1 MGEELRSRDSGIRDI
16 TSAERPQES
25 GADDVWR
32 QAVSLRDVLR
42 DEETRTQQRRAA
54 AEAARREAEEQVLE
68 ATREVCE
75 QIRSRAEK
83 ELQLAEAARAEA
95 DRVLAAARA
104 GAARLKVEADEKLKH
119 AEEARSVVD
128 TAIVEAQREANEIR
142 DKMRDEAA
150 EEIRTMLA
158 DIEALRSAAQQ
169 EIETQRII
177 TETARIR
184 AVGPKSSAD
193 RIDFDLASRGPVNL
207 VSGNRPSAEP
217 VADAGVSDE
226 AGSSKTRARSQR
238 SASAEGG
245 ASGKRRARGKSAA

>member
-1 MGEELRSRDSGIRDI
+1 MGEELRSPDSGVPNLAGAD
-16 TSAERPQES
+16 RPQK
-25 GADDVWR
+25 GVADDVWR

-54 AEAARREAEEQVLE
+54 AEVARREAEEQVLE
-68 ATREVCE
+68 ATREVCD

-83 ELQLAEAARAEA
+83 ELHLAETARSEA

-104 GAARLKVEADEKLKH
+104 EAARLKAEADEKLKH
-119 AEEARSVVD
+119 AEEARSAVD
-128 TAIVEAQREANEIR
+128 TAIIEAQREANDIR
-142 DKMRDEAA
+142 DKMRNEAS
-150 EEIRTMLA
+150 EDIRAMLA

-184 AVGPKSSAD
+184 AVAPKTSTQ
-193 RIDFDLASRGPVNL
+193 RVDFDLTSMGPLNL
-207 VSGNRPSAEP
+207 VSGNRPSDEPDAGADAEDTAEP
-217 VADAGVSDE
+217 SE
-226 AGSSKTRARSQR
+226 ARSKSRR
-238 SASAEGG
+238 SASAEGT